1 MIHVHYNCSTKFTDR
16 LTEHNVNW
24 QSCVPEEVELIKDE
38 VIIPVSINS
47 ETGIFHYPEHYKWD
61 EMELDGDIFFC
72 FVDER
77 RGIVCNEYV
86 LNSPQGEYVC
96 LEYVD
101 VEELFEAAEEDN
113 NEANSRAKAAKTD
126 STSSTDSMRRRRRR

>member
-16 LTEHNVNW
+16 LTEHNV
-24 QSCVPEEVELIKDE
+24 
-38 VIIPVSINS
+38 
-47 ETGIFHYPEHYKWD
+47 
-61 EMELDGDIFFC
+61 
-72 FVDER
+72 
-77 RGIVCNEYV
+77 

-96 LEYVD
+96 LEHVD

-126 STSSTDSMRRRRRR
+126 STSSTDSMRRRRRKG